1 MKNKKKKLI
10 SILLAISCLFVVVL
24 VTLAAADN
32 AEYYTTARNFVTTDG
47 VHIVL
52 AENFGDDAGGS
63 SGKRAANEKTV
74 VGVMP
79 GVAVKKEVWV
89 ENQGAQAWIRIRLD
103 KKITLADGT
112 PADPDLMEL
121 DINEQD
127 WSEMD
132 GWYYYRLQLDPQ
144 ASTSMLFTKVTF
156 SADMDNT
163 YQGSTAEITVYAQAV
178 QTAHNGQAATRA
190 SGWPEDSN
198 GNSGQLIIAP
208 DEPGT
213 PINPDPGNNGGGDA
227 P

>member
-1 MKNKKKKLI
+1 M
-10 SILLAISCLFVVVL
+10 
-24 VTLAAADN
+24 
-32 AEYYTTARNFVTTDG
+32 
-47 VHIVL
+47 HIVL

-63 SGKRAANEKTV
+63 AGKRAANEKTV

-178 QTAHNGQAATRA
+178 QTAHNGEAATRA
-190 SGWPEDSN
+190 AGWP
-198 GNSGQLIIAP
+198 A
-208 DEPGT
+208 DETNDPV
-213 PINPDPGNNGGGDA
+213 DPGNNGTGGNG